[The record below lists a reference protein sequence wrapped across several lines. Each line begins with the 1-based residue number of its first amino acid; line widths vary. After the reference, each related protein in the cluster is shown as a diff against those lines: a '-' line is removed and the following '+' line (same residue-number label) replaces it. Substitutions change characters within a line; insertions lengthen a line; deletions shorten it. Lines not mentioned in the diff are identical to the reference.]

1 MRIIAVIPARA
12 GSKGIPNKNIR
23 LVAGKPLISYSVEN
37 AVSSALISD
46 VVVTSDSREVEAI
59 AKCYQVRF
67 RKRSSK
73 LCDDRTTLD
82 AVVYDAI
89 KDEQADYIVTMQP
102 TSPTLKV
109 NTLDRAIK
117 YAIDNDLDTLIS
129 VVNHPHLS
137 WKEEDGKIVPN
148 YVERLNRQYLP
159 KNYLETG
166 AFVISKRNVVTE
178 STRIGAKVGV
188 YEISEEEAIDVD
200 TFFDLR
206 SVEMVLEHH
215 KVAIVVDGNNDIG
228 LGHIFRM
235 MELADAFYTK
245 PVFFYNKNKTIM
257 GIFGDTTYSLNAY
270 TNTTDLLDQLEDGEF
285 DLIINDILDTDKE
298 YISSLK
304 KIRTLPNVVNFEDMG
319 DGAEEADLVINA
331 LYGKKPVR
339 HNAYAGAKYYIAPKL
354 FSLYEPIMIK
364 KRIENVFICFG
375 GADPSGYTELVLNAV
390 KDPRYREISFHF
402 VLGRAKENYLE
413 LMKQE
418 CNNIHFYYDVS
429 NIPELMSKCD
439 VAITSRGRTCFELA
453 YLGIPVLTMAQNDRE
468 ALHDFASVINGF
480 IYLGENVT
488 ENGVRQ
494 GVENLL
500 SLTCKER
507 QDMQSKMLK
516 CDLKSGRNRVKSL
529 IDSL

>member
-200 TFFDLR
+200 TFLTLDRL
-206 SVEMVLEHH
+206 
-215 KVAIVVDGNNDIG
+215 KW
-228 LGHIFRM
+228 
-235 MELADAFYTK
+235 
-245 PVFFYNKNKTIM
+245 
-257 GIFGDTTYSLNAY
+257 SLNIIR
-270 TNTTDLLDQLEDGEF
+270 LLL
-285 DLIINDILDTDKE
+285 LLMVT
-298 YISSLK
+298 
-304 KIRTLPNVVNFEDMG
+304 
-319 DGAEEADLVINA
+319 
-331 LYGKKPVR
+331 
-339 HNAYAGAKYYIAPKL
+339 
-354 FSLYEPIMIK
+354 MI
-364 KRIENVFICFG
+364 
-375 GADPSGYTELVLNAV
+375 LVL
-390 KDPRYREISFHF
+390 
-402 VLGRAKENYLE
+402 G
-413 LMKQE
+413 
-418 CNNIHFYYDVS
+418 
-429 NIPELMSKCD
+429 
-439 VAITSRGRTCFELA
+439 
-453 YLGIPVLTMAQNDRE
+453 
-468 ALHDFASVINGF
+468 
-480 IYLGENVT
+480 IYLG
-488 ENGVRQ
+488 
-494 GVENLL
+494 
-500 SLTCKER
+500 
-507 QDMQSKMLK
+507 
-516 CDLKSGRNRVKSL
+516 
-529 IDSL
+529 